1 MRGWLIH
8 WILSGV
14 SLAIVA
20 GILPG
25 IEVEGIWA
33 ALVAAAVIGIVSAT
47 VGFVLKILLF
57 PFAIISLGL
66 VYLIVNGMM
75 LLLASALVPGF
86 RVRGFMTAIIGSIL
100 LSITDFVLTRLAG
113 A

>member
-1 MRGWLIH
+1 M
-8 WILSGV
+8 
-14 SLAIVA
+14 A

-25 IEVEGIWA
+25 IQVEGIWA
-33 ALVAAAVIGIVSAT
+33 ALLAAAVIGIVSAT

-66 VYLIVNGMM
+66 VYLVVNGMM

-100 LSITDFVLTRLAG
+100 LSITDFVLTRIAG
-113 A
+113 V

>member
-14 SLAIVA
+14 ALIIVA
-20 GILPG
+20 NILPG
-25 IEVEGIWA
+25 IQLEGFAA
-33 ALVAAAVIGIVSAT
+33 ALIAALVIGIVSAT
-47 VGFVLKILLF
+47 VGFVLKIVLF

-66 VYLIVNGMM
+66 VYLVVNGMM
-75 LLLASALVPGF
+75 LMLSSALVPGF

-100 LSITDFVLTRLAG
+100 LSITDYVLTKLAG
-113 A
+113 V